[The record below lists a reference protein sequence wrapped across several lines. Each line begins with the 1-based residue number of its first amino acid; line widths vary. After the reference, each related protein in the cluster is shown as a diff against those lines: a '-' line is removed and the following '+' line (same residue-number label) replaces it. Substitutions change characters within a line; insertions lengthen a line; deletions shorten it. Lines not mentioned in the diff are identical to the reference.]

1 MEELM
6 ADAPDKQR
14 LDAEAK
20 GQKIFMTAEQA
31 VTLKD
36 LAVEGREL
44 EAYDNKLSAE
54 DAALRIRVLQAKLAK
69 DKSGEQHKPN

>member
-1 MEELM
+1 M
-6 ADAPDKQR
+6 ADVPHKQR

-20 GQKIFMTAEQA
+20 DRKSFMTAEQA
-31 VTLKD
+31 VMLKD

-44 EAYDNKLSAE
+44 EAYDGKLSAE
-54 DAALRIRVLQAKLAK
+54 GAALRIRVLQAKLAK